1 MKKII
6 FYISIFISII
16 LLINIAKILSVDFER
31 LSLYGLGYLSGKI
44 ILFIVFVLISFM
56 TRKAILTKKIE

>member
-6 FYISIFISII
+6 FYFSIIISII
-16 LLINIAKILSVDFER
+16 LLIDIAKILKTDFAR
-31 LSLYGLGYLSGKI
+31 LSEYDFGYLSGKI

-56 TRKAILTKKIE
+56 TRKAIFTKKIE